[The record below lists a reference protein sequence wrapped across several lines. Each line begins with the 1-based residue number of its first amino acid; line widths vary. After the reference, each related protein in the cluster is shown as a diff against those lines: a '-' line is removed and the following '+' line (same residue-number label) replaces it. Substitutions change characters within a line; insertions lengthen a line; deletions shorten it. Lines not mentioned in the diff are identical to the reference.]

1 MLTVNMVQM
10 QQTIEA
16 KFKESL
22 MILLVVVSHD

>member
-1 MLTVNMVQM
+1 MAQM